1 MLSRSGFIL
10 GVATIVATPWV
21 FWTGLAIDM
30 QPDRQTLITAIWHHI
45 GISML
50 FLPLCIIYL
59 LVRLFTAQN
68 KLAQG
73 YQKVAEK
80 LVFWALFA
88 MLTSGF
94 LTVWARGSAV
104 KVFDWIV
111 IPSPVERMQTAYSI
125 LEYSHG
131 LISQLSKIVVL
142 MWLASHVY
150 TWAQHKRHQ

>member
-1 MLSRSGFIL
+1 
-10 GVATIVATPWV
+10 VAIIVATPWV

-30 QPDRQTLITAIWHHI
+30 QPNRQTLIAAIWHHI

-50 FLPLCIIYL
+50 FLPLCIVYL
-59 LVRLFTAQN
+59 LVRLMTVQK

-73 YQKVAEK
+73 YQNIANK
-80 LVFWALFA
+80 LVILTLLALF
-88 MLTSGF
+88 TSGF

-104 KVFDWIV
+104 KVFDWLV
-111 IPSPVERMQTAYSI
+111 IPSPVERMQTAYTI

-142 MWLASHVY
+142 IWLASHAY
-150 TWAQHKRHQ
+150 TWAVHKRHQ

>member
-1 MLSRSGFIL
+1 MFSKIGFIL

-30 QPDRQTLITAIWHHI
+30 QPDQTRIAAIWHHI

-50 FLPLCIIYL
+50 FLPLWVVYQ
-59 LVRLFTAQN
+59 LVRSLTVQN
-68 KLAQG
+68 KLTQS
-73 YQKVAEK
+73 YQKAANK
-80 LVFWALFA
+80 LVILALFA
-88 MLTSGF
+88 MFASGF

-104 KVFDWIV
+104 KVFDWLV

-131 LISQLSKIVVL
+131 VISHLSIFVVL

-150 TWAQHKRHQ
+150 TWVQQRRHQ